1 MFWFI
6 KQKFIALLNFTG
18 SLAIT
23 CVSLNSEPCI
33 VRPALIDLNPVKL
46 YYYTFMIALDLL

>member
-1 MFWFI
+1 MFWLI

-46 YYYTFMIALDLL
+46 YYYTFMVALDLL